1 MRQSS
6 ILKRFGGR
14 AWPLLVLTAL
24 VAVLLGAGLA
34 QTDSVEAIGEPVVIS
49 EVDLAGA
56 DASIT
61 ITNEGADAIDI
72 SGWFVCNFPAYWPIP
87 AGTTLAAG
95 GSLVIHAGD
104 GTDTADEIFA
114 GGGYGALTGGAAGE
128 VAIYN
133 SGVFDSA
140 EAIVSYVAWDG
151 GGLRKT
157 VGQDAGLWGE
167 GDVSTAAGDVI
178 ELTGDGTDAD
188 SYTVEVAVFTPDA
201 LTYGAT
207 LSGDN
212 QPTPVE
218 TDASGGFSL
227 EASGGAANYTLAVIG
242 IQGASQAHIH
252 QGAEGTNG
260 GVVAFLAAHDPAVSG
275 DPHTEGTL
283 RTSDLI
289 GALEGDWAGF
299 LAGLADG
306 TLYVNVHTAANPGGE
321 LRGQI
326 GAGTD
331 GSVYVWVP
339 VPAGSSL
346 FGWFGLDTDSA
357 ALLAGNSALTRIWWL
372 ASTGWILDSEDL
384 PGALRNTIAV
394 TSSTGLLLIASEDT
408 MIQVPLVAL
417 GGLSAGIAALDDSGA
432 SGVASFTAY
441 GGGSRIRVAVLGLTE
456 GDHANHV
463 HHGSCDE
470 QGDIHV
476 PLSDLGAG
484 ADGDANGAT
493 VVPDLGLDHF
503 ASGHYIAV
511 HELVTFAVIACGDVN

>member
-1 MRQSS
+1 M
-6 ILKRFGGR
+6 KRFGGR
-14 AWPLLVLTAL
+14 ALPLLVLTAL

-34 QTDSVEAIGEPVVIS
+34 QTDRVEAIGEPVVIS

-87 AGTTLAAG
+87 AGTTLDAG
-95 GSLVIHAGD
+95 ASLEIHAGD

-133 SGVFDSA
+133 DFNFESADS
-140 EAIVSYVAWDG
+140 IVAYVAWDG
-151 GGLRKT
+151 GGFRK
-157 VGQDAGLWGE
+157 GLAQEAGLWGDT
-167 GDVSTAAGDVI
+167 DVSTAAGDVI

-188 SYTVEVAVFTPDA
+188 SYTVAVAVFTPDA

-207 LSGDN
+207 LSGDA

-227 EASGGAANYTLAVIG
+227 EAWGGVASYTLAVIG
-242 IQGASQAHIH
+242 IEAFSQAHIH
-252 QGAEGTNG
+252 QGAEGTDG
-260 GVVAFLAAHDPAVSG
+260 GVVAFLATHDPAVSG

-283 RTSDLI
+283 RTGDLI

-326 GAGTD
+326 DAGTD

-346 FGWFGLDTDSA
+346 FGWFGLDSESA
-357 ALLAGNSALTRIWWL
+357 ELLADNSALTRIWWL
-372 ASTGWILDSEDL
+372 APTGWILDSEDL
-384 PGALRNTIAV
+384 PSGLRNSIAI
-394 TSSTGLLLIASEDT
+394 TRGTGILVIASEDT

-417 GGLSAGIAALDDSGA
+417 GGLSAGLAAVDDSGV
-432 SGVASFTAY
+432 SGVASLVAY
-441 GGGSRIRVAVLGLTE
+441 GGGTRIRVAVLGLTE

-463 HHGSCDE
+463 HHGSCDQ
-470 QGDIHV
+470 QGEIHV
-476 PLSDLGAG
+476 PLSDLSAG
-484 ADGDANGAT
+484 ADGEASGAT
-493 VVPDLGLDHF
+493 VWTDNGIDHF
-503 ASGHYIAV
+503 ASGHYVAV
-511 HELVTFAVIACGDVN
+511 HELVTFAVITCGDVN